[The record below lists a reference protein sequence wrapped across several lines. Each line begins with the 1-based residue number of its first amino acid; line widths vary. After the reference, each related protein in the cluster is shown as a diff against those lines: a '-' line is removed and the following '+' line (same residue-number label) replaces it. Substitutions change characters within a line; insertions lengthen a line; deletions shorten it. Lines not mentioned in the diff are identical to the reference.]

1 MTFRLTIRAKL
12 FLFIL
17 LAILVSYSILLFLAI
32 RNIEAT
38 LDQKIDRDLETSLR
52 FVRSQMFTGANQL
65 KYALLLPARQPQ
77 VKVYLSQDNRPQ
89 LAGILAS
96 IHDTF
101 PFLRFSAFV
110 DTKGKVLARNGST
123 RNGYRFPLSELAEAS
138 YKKREPVLSCER
150 TPATFLCG
158 DQAECIR
165 DHAGGVSL
173 LAAAAYPVISSQGE
187 LLGALIAG
195 VPISRDS
202 LLAFQPGNTLNRDLE
217 VAITDER
224 LNNVGGVDGDFSVP
238 AASSAVIRSHLAQ
251 GKTYRGEVLINGTV
265 YTAAFEPITNSR
277 GELIGSLSV
286 ALSKTYLNALR
297 EEYFGGIIISA
308 LIGTVLSLLV
318 AYLASRYLAVP
329 LRELARG
336 VQCIESGNLDYR
348 VAINEDDEFGSL
360 AQSFNRM
367 ADALREREKTIK
379 HKTFD
384 LEMLNRCLHELNE
397 LLESNVKE
405 RTAELEMEKNRLE
418 AILASLAEGVVV
430 TDREHRVILLN
441 AAAQKIFAVAPYKVI
456 GRKVEDLDVKG
467 GLPLL
472 VPSIVAMGSGDHL
485 AVGEQDLDTGK
496 TKLRVA
502 LSPLLD
508 QSWEFAGVVSSIRD
522 VTHEEAVDRMKTEFI
537 STVSHE
543 LKTPLTSI
551 KGSLQLIL
559 GRGESLTDMEREL
572 VRVCLRNT
580 DRLIR
585 LIGDILDISKIESGR
600 VALNMKSESVDRL
613 IRYAMDEIAVFAW
626 DHNVKVIQ
634 KSAGALPSVL
644 GDFDR
649 LIQVLTN
656 LLSNAVKFSPEG
668 KTVTVSAYREGD
680 FVALSVHDEGTAI
693 DRADRDRLFQKF
705 PQLKSSEARDRGGTG
720 LGLAICKEIVELH
733 HGKIYYQAG
742 KGGGNCF
749 TFTVPVSGRNA

>member
-1 MTFRLTIRAKL
+1 MTLRLTIRAKL

-17 LAILVSYSILLFLAI
+17 LAILISYSILLFLAI
-32 RNIEAT
+32 RSSEAT
-38 LDQKIDRDLETSLR
+38 LEQKISRDLETNLR
-52 FVRSQMFTGANQL
+52 FVRSQLFTGANQL
-65 KYALLLPARQPQ
+65 KYALLLPAGRPQ
-77 VKVYLSQDNRPQ
+77 VKGYMAQDNRQ
-89 LAGILAS
+89 ELAGVLNS

-101 PFLRFSAFV
+101 PLLRFSAFV
-110 DTKGKVLARNGST
+110 DPRGTVLVRHGST
-123 RNGYRFPLSELAEAS
+123 RSGYRFPLAELAEAANT
-138 YKKREPVLSCER
+138 KREPILSCEQA
-150 TPATFLCG
+150 PAAFLCG
-158 DQAECIR
+158 DSAECTR
-165 DHAGGVSL
+165 SHAAGVSL
-173 LAAAAYPVISSQGE
+173 LAAMAYPVVSDRGE

-202 LLAFQPGNTLNRDLE
+202 LLAFQAGDTFDHDLE

-224 LNNVGGVDGDFSVP
+224 LNSVGGVEEEFSVP
-238 AASSAVIRSHLAQ
+238 AASSEAIRGRLAQ
-251 GKTYRGEVLINGTV
+251 GRTFRGEVRINGTV
-265 YTAAFEPITNSR
+265 YTAAFEPIANSR

-286 ALSKTYLNALR
+286 ALSNTYLRALR

-308 LIGTVLSLLV
+308 LIGTALSLLV
-318 AYLASRYLAVP
+318 AYLASRHLAVP

-336 VQCIESGNLDYR
+336 VQCIETGNLDYR
-348 VAINEDDEFGSL
+348 VAIDEDDEFGSL

-367 ADALREREKTIK
+367 ADALQERETTIK

-384 LEMLNRCLHELNE
+384 LEMLNRCLHEMNE

-405 RTAELEMEKNRLE
+405 RTAELEIEKNRLE

-430 TDREHRVILLN
+430 TDRDHRVILLN
-441 AAAQKIFAVAPYKVI
+441 AAAQKLFAVAPYKVI
-456 GRKVEDLDVKG
+456 GRKVEELDVKG

-472 VPSIVAMGSGDHL
+472 VPSIIAMGSGDHL

-496 TKLRVA
+496 AKLRVA

-537 STVSHE
+537 ATVSHE

-572 VRVCLRNT
+572 IRVCLRNT

-585 LIGDILDISKIESGR
+585 LISDILDISKIESGR
-600 VALNMKSESVDRL
+600 VALNLKTESVERL
-613 IRYAMDEIAVFAW
+613 IRYAMDEIAVFAR
-626 DHNVKVIQ
+626 DHHVAVVQNVV
-634 KSAGALPSVL
+634 GALPPVL

-668 KTVTVSAYREGD
+668 KTVTVTARRDGD
-680 FVALSVHDEGTAI
+680 FVALTVHDEGAVI
-693 DRADRDRLFQKF
+693 DRSDRDRLFHKF
-705 PQLKSSEARDRGGTG
+705 PQLKGSEAGERGGTG
-720 LGLAICKEIVELH
+720 LGLAICKEILALH

-742 KGGGNCF
+742 NDGGNCF
-749 TFTVPVSGRNA
+749 TFTVPVSGRNT